1 MQGSQRAAGSELED
15 GATTIAAVLRTAAGS
30 CRPVEVSITGLN
42 QPSKN
47 VAAIGKVEAV
57 QRGEAAARGDLENR
71 AATEGTVL
79 AGATRRCRAIE
90 VSIRGLKQ
98 RPVGRRA
105 IRSVE
110 VVQRGQAAGGG
121 DPEDRAVDNVAP
133 AGGSCAVKVAVAA
146 LHQAGKRSATI
157 VFTIET
163 IEGGQ
168 RAVGRDFEDRAKTVG
183 AFIGSGAIEVPVA
196 GLQQRAGG
204 SKAIASHEAVQQG
217 EAAAGSDLKYRPIRV
232 SAACRGSPV
241 KVAIAALYQPSVR
254 IGAVGAVRLGA
265 KAVQRSQRAARGH
278 LKYRATAVCPSTP
291 GRSVEI
297 AVGALD
303 ERPEERL
310 SPVRPAEVDQ
320 RGEGLRRRGNRRRST
335 KQKCYA
341 DHCC

>member
-47 VAAIGKVEAV
+47 VAAIGKVEA
-57 QRGEAAARGDLENR
+57 
-71 AATEGTVL
+71 
-79 AGATRRCRAIE
+79 
-90 VSIRGLKQ
+90 
-98 RPVGRRA
+98 
-105 IRSVE
+105 
-110 VVQRGQAAGGG
+110 VQRGQAAGGG